1 MKIKYKA
8 ALGMSKLNPDGV
20 VTKGKNNLT
29 LMNTAPAFA
38 GMTWPIPITT
48 ADAALNDLHDSI
60 LLAANGTP
68 GSISNMH
75 EKQRIAVSLFNVYK
89 PFVEM
94 VANNTADPKTV
105 IESVGMTAVVYGGS
119 SPVTDLTL
127 SAVGNGT
134 VEISVPRQTGESAF
148 IYQYSS
154 DGGTTWQDV
163 ECSKLATILHKN
175 QTPASTLQYRFAA
188 IGKTKGAFSQPKS
201 IIVL

>member
-20 VTKGKNNLT
+20 VTKGKNNLL
-29 LMNTAPAFA
+29 LMNTAPAFVGKA
-38 GMTWPIPITT
+38 WPIPLATT
-48 ADAALNDLHDSI
+48 DAALNDLHSSI

-68 GSISNMH
+68 GSVSNMH
-75 EKQRIAVSLFNVYK
+75 EKQRIVVSLFNVYK

-94 VANNTADPKTV
+94 VANNTVDPKTV
-105 IESVGMTAVVYGGS
+105 IESAGMTAVVYGGS

-127 SAVGNGT
+127 TAVGNGT

-154 DGGTTWQDV
+154 DGGSTWQDV
-163 ECSKLATILHKN
+163 ECSKLATIQHKN

-201 IIVL
+201 VIVL